1 MTTLTAAAPSIG
13 GAIAPVR
20 PMRPAGVIQGGLS
33 PADFLRIIRQRL
45 VLILVIW
52 GLSIAITVAATILM
66 IKYYPKYTAQAL
78 VQVESVSPINV
89 MNPLERETVS
99 QEEIKR
105 LVFNQCVLVAS
116 PPVLMK
122 AIEDAELRSTTWFAE
137 AQEKAARKNEDPMDL
152 LRDAISASPMRDSN
166 FFSVS
171 SAWRIPKE
179 LPVLV
184 NTVVQKYVSEIEDQ
198 QKRGIRQADD
208 QLGKELERANQ
219 RFESKRVEIETLRS
233 NEQVLTEGGEGPS
246 ERLLTLM
253 ALVTE
258 LEIETLGRKTQWEAL
273 RDATPEQLPI
283 TPDLQALLDQ
293 DPVLYQLEQ
302 RRQNAEQSYRVVS
315 ERFGPNHRVARETRV
330 GLQSAE
336 ERCAEER
343 AVKIVRYQND
353 QIEQARRS
361 YLEANE
367 QGLALKESLNQAR
380 QEQSDRDAKYA
391 RYLRLLEERD
401 LLRKEYEGLLEQ
413 KTMVNAVLRAEKTI
427 KIDVRSWA
435 IPPTRRSSPSW
446 LIWLPAGALLGL
458 VLAVGLAFLLELADT
473 SVRTPRDVHSVPVL
487 GLIPTSDDD
496 EIEIA
501 RVETAGIDA
510 PHSVVAEAFR
520 SLRANLFFS
529 APAEQQGVILITS
542 PSGGN
547 GKTTVATNLAI
558 SIALSGRRVL
568 LIDANFRRG
577 TLPRIFP
584 NMKEEGLSNLLIGQ
598 GRLADVMTPT
608 AVPGLDVIGSG
619 PIPPNPAEL
628 LGGSYLRD
636 VIVEARS
643 QYDQVLFDGPPVL
656 LVSDALVLAGAVDGV
671 LVICQYRGTSRGAL
685 QRTLNQ
691 LDAIN
696 ARVFGAVLNM
706 VESRAGGYFRK
717 IYREFYEYQ
726 EPQEETGGAPT
737 RRLDVAAGA
746 ARLDAADVATAAP
759 PAAREDAE
767 ALRPIDPVAP
777 SPDSGTPAA
786 GAVSGIGEV
795 GDLDINENID
805 LGMGGVLDDALGLG
819 RGAADSLEATL
830 PELDREIERLKN
842 DKTIR
847 KELGASDEFRLEDL
861 DLGGG
866 PAPPEEPLPS
876 QDDKP

>member
-1 MTTLTAAAPSIG
+1 M
-13 GAIAPVR
+13 
-20 PMRPAGVIQGGLS
+20 S

-45 VLILVIW
+45 VLIFIVW
-52 GLSIAITVAATILM
+52 AILIGATVAVTALM
-66 IKYYPKYTAQAL
+66 IKYYPRFAAQAL
-78 VQVESVSPINV
+78 VQVESVTPINV
-89 MNPLERETVS
+89 MDPMARETVT
-99 QEEIKR
+99 QEEVER

-116 PPVLMK
+116 PPVLGK
-122 AIEDAELRSTTWFAE
+122 ALEDAELRATGWFAE
-137 AQEKAARKNEDPMDL
+137 AEQKAKDRNEDTMDQL
-152 LRDAISASPMRDSN
+152 KDIVSASPVRDSN

-171 SAWRIPKE
+171 AAWKNPKE
-179 LPVLV
+179 VPIIV
-184 NTVVQKYVSEIEDQ
+184 NTVVQEYANEIENQ

-208 QLGKELERANQ
+208 QLSKVLNETSV
-219 RFESKRVEIETLRS
+219 RFEAKRKEIETLLS
-233 NEQVLTEGGEGPS
+233 TEQLLLEGGEGPS

-258 LEIETLGRKTQWEAL
+258 VEVEMLGRKTYWESL
-273 RDATPEQLPI
+273 RDTDPAQLPI
-283 TPDLQALLDQ
+283 SADLQALLDQ
-293 DPVLYQLEQ
+293 DPALAQLEQ
-302 RRQNAEQSYRVVS
+302 RRQMAQESYRLAS
-315 ERFGPNHRVARETRV
+315 TRFGPNHRTTRESKAM
-330 GLQSAE
+330 LESAE
-336 ERCAEER
+336 ERLAEER

-353 QIEQARRS
+353 QLEQARRS
-361 YLEANE
+361 YLEGTN
-367 QGLALKESLNQAR
+367 QLLSLKENLNQAR
-380 QEQSDRDAKYA
+380 LEQRDRDAKYA
-391 RYLRLLEERD
+391 SYLRLLEERD

-413 KTMVNAVLRAEKTI
+413 KNMVAAMLRAEKTI

-435 IPPTRRSSPSW
+435 IPPTRRASPTW
-446 LIWLPAGALLGL
+446 MIWLPAGSVLGL

-473 SVRTPRDVHSVPVL
+473 SVRTPRDVQSVPVL

-520 SLRANLFFS
+520 NLRANLFFS

-547 GKTTVATNLAI
+547 GKTTVATNMAI

-577 TLPRIFP
+577 ALPRIFP

-598 GRLADVMTPT
+598 TRLADVVTPT
-608 AVPGLDVIGSG
+608 AVPGLDVVSSG

-656 LVSDALVLAGAVDGV
+656 LVSDAIVLAGAVDGV
-671 LVICQYRGTSRGAL
+671 LVVCQYRGTSRGAL

-696 ARVFGAVLNM
+696 ARVFGAVLNL

-726 EPQEETGGAPT
+726 EPQEETGQGPP
-737 RRLDVAAGA
+737 RRLDLTAEPGRLEAAGVAAA
-746 ARLDAADVATAAP
+746 AAVAGEAAVEDVRPVEPPIASQEPSTP
-759 PAAREDAE
+759 IEGPAA
-767 ALRPIDPVAP
+767 
-777 SPDSGTPAA
+777 
-786 GAVSGIGEV
+786 GIGEV
-795 GDLDINENID
+795 GDLDLNENID
-805 LGMGGVLDDALGLG
+805 LGVGSVLDDALGLG
-819 RGAADSLEATL
+819 QGAADSLESAL
-830 PELDREIERLKN
+830 PDLDREIERLKG
-842 DKTIR
+842 DQA
-847 KELGASDEFRLEDL
+847 EQGAGDEFKLEDL
-861 DLGGG
+861 DLSGDL
-866 PAPPEEPLPS
+866 PPPEEPSPPP
-876 QDDKP
+876 DDKP

>member
-1 MTTLTAAAPSIG
+1 M
-13 GAIAPVR
+13 APVR
-20 PMRPAGVIQGGLS
+20 ALRPAAAATAGLS
-33 PADFLRIIRQRL
+33 PADFLRIVRQRL
-45 VLILVIW
+45 VLIIIIW
-52 GLSIAITVAATILM
+52 AVFIGITVAATALM
-66 IKYYPKYTAQAL
+66 IKYSPKFTAQAL
-78 VQVESVSPINV
+78 VQVDSVTPINV

-105 LVFNQCVLVAS
+105 LVFNQCVLVQS
-116 PPVLMK
+116 PPVLTK
-122 AIEDAELRSTTWFAE
+122 ALEDPELRATGWYAR
-137 AQEKAARKNEDPMDL
+137 AQEEAREKNEDPMDL
-152 LRDAISASPMRDSN
+152 LKDIIYATPVRDSN

-171 SAWRIPKE
+171 AVWRNPKE
-179 LPVLV
+179 LPIIV

-198 QKRGIRQADD
+198 QKRGIRQADE
-208 QLGKELERANQ
+208 QLSKELTRANTI
-219 RFESKRVEIETLRS
+219 FEAKRQEIETLRAS
-233 NEQVLTEGGEGPS
+233 EQVLTEGGEGPS

-258 LEIETLGRKTQWEAL
+258 IEVETLGRRTQWEAL
-273 RDATPEQLPI
+273 RDARPEQLPI

-293 DPVLYQLEQ
+293 DPALYQLEQ
-302 RRQNAEQSYRVVS
+302 RRQNAQEMYRLAS
-315 ERFGPNHRVARETRV
+315 ERFGPNHRVARESRAS
-330 GLQSAE
+330 LSSAE
-336 ERCAEER
+336 DRIAEER

-367 QGLALKESLNQAR
+367 QLLALRESLNQAR
-380 QEQSDRDAKYA
+380 AEQSDRDAKYA

-413 KTMVNAVLRAEKTI
+413 KNMVNAILRAEKTI

-435 IPPTRRSSPSW
+435 IPPMRRSSPRW
-446 LIWLPAGALLGL
+446 AIWIPAGSLLGL
-458 VLAVGLAFLLELADT
+458 ALAVGLAFLLELADT

-487 GLIPTSDDD
+487 GQIPTSDDD

-520 SLRANLFFS
+520 NLRANLFFS
-529 APAEQQGVILITS
+529 APAEQQGVIMITS

-577 TLPRIFP
+577 ALPRIFP
-584 NMKEEGLSNLLIGQ
+584 NMREEGLSNLLIGQ
-598 GRLADVMTPT
+598 GRLASVVTPT
-608 AVPGLDVIGSG
+608 AVPGLDVISSG

-656 LVSDALVLAGAVDGV
+656 LVSDAIVLAGAVDGV
-671 LVICQYRGTSRGAL
+671 LVVCQYRGTSRGAL

-696 ARVFGAVLNM
+696 ARVFGAVLNL

-717 IYREFYEYQ
+717 VYREFYEYH
-726 EPQEETGGAPT
+726 EPQEEAGGVPT
-737 RRLDVAAGA
+737 RRLDLTAGSGRLEAGGA
-746 ARLDAADVATAAP
+746 AA
-759 PAAREDAE
+759 
-767 ALRPIDPVAP
+767 
-777 SPDSGTPAA
+777 PAA
-786 GAVSGIGEV
+786 GPEAVATIEGARAAGIPTAPMDSAEVRETVAGVGEV
-795 GDLDINENID
+795 GDLDINENIE
-805 LGMGGVLDDALGLG
+805 MGVGGILDDALGLG
-819 RGAADSLEATL
+819 RGASDSLEAAL
-830 PELDREIERLKN
+830 PEIDKEIERLK
-842 DKTIR
+842 DEKAFH
-847 KELGASDEFRLEDL
+847 KDLGASDEFKLEDL
-861 DLGGG
+861 DLGGDMSHPDEPP
-866 PAPPEEPLPS
+866 PA
-876 QDDKP
+876 DKP